1 MPLWCRSL
9 TAAALSAVLT
19 DTIFAWVILMTADA
33 VRDIASR
40 LSQSFHALAA
50 LGLALQ
56 SRDMSGPPDPRLR
69 SAIDGVI
76 DSQGWRAA
84 LDAIAPGEIPPVL
97 AAIRSD
103 LLIGPKFAAG
113 SSAPAPGWTHT
124 EDDLLQSF
132 GEVSAGFPR
141 LFRARFLPQM
151 SGLSERLAM
160 QCASFLDI
168 GTGVAALTI
177 AMARDWPDLRITA
190 LEPHP
195 AALAL
200 ARSNVAAADL
210 DDRVVLHATRGEAL
224 EDVAA
229 HDLVWIPSAFIPEP
243 AVPEVIARAARAL
256 KPGGWIIYAVVRPG
270 SDSAANALAR
280 FRTAFW
286 GGSLIGPEAVADL
299 MAAAGLTEARLT
311 DGPAHSTIGMM
322 VARRPAQ

>member
-1 MPLWCRSL
+1 
-9 TAAALSAVLT
+9 LT
-19 DTIFAWVILMTADA
+19 DTIFSQVILMTADA

-50 LGLALQ
+50 LSLALQ
-56 SRDMSGPPDPRLR
+56 SRDTPKATGPRLG

-84 LDAIAPGEIPPVL
+84 LDAIASADIPPIL

-113 SSAPAPGWTHT
+113 SSAPTPGWAHT
-124 EDDLLQSF
+124 EDDLLQSV

-141 LFRARFLPQM
+141 LFRARILP
-151 SGLSERLAM
+151 GLTGLAERLSAPG
-160 QCASFLDI
+160 ASFLDI
-168 GTGVAALTI
+168 GTGVGALSI
-177 AMARDWPDLRITA
+177 AMARDWPRLRIAA

-210 DDRVVLHATRGEAL
+210 DARVVLQPTKGEAL
-224 EDVAA
+224 EDVAV
-229 HDLVWIPSAFIPEP
+229 HDLVWVPSAFIPE
-243 AVPEVIARAARAL
+243 AAIPEVVARAARAL
-256 KPGGWIIYAVVRPG
+256 KPGGWMIYAIVRHG
-270 SDSAANALAR
+270 NDAAANALAR

-286 GGSLIGPEAVADL
+286 GGSLLGPDDVAQL
-299 MAAAGLTEARLT
+299 MKASGLTDARLT

-322 VARRPAQ
+322 VARRPDE

>member
-1 MPLWCRSL
+1 
-9 TAAALSAVLT
+9 
-19 DTIFAWVILMTADA
+19 MTADA

-56 SRDMSGPPDPRLR
+56 SRDPSWQPDSGLR
-69 SAIDGVI
+69 SAIDEVI

-84 LDAIAPGEIPPVL
+84 IDAISPAEMPPVL

-113 SSAPAPGWTHT
+113 ASVAAPGWAHT

-141 LFRARFLPQM
+141 LFRARILPEM
-151 SGLSERLAM
+151 SGLAERLAAPG
-160 QCASFLDI
+160 ASFLDI

-177 AMARDWPDLRITA
+177 AMARDWPHLRITA

-210 DDRVVLHATRGEAL
+210 DARVVLHPARGEAL
-224 EDVAA
+224 QDVGL
-229 HDLVWIPSAFIPEP
+229 HDLVWIPSAFIPE
-243 AVPEVIARAARAL
+243 AAIPEVIARAARAL
-256 KPGGWIIYAVVRPG
+256 KHGGWMIYAIVRPG
-270 SDSAANALAR
+270 SDGAANALAR

-286 GGSLIGPEAVADL
+286 GGSLLGPDAVAEL
-299 MAAAGLTEARLT
+299 MAAAGLTDARLT

-322 VARRPAQ
+322 VARRPQQSRG

>member
-1 MPLWCRSL
+1 
-9 TAAALSAVLT
+9 LT
-19 DTIFAWVILMTADA
+19 DTIFTRVILMTADA

-56 SRDMSGPPDPRLR
+56 SREAEPTDTRLS

-84 LDAIAPGEIPPVL
+84 LDAMAPPEIAPVL
-97 AAIRSD
+97 AAISGD
-103 LLIGPKFAAG
+103 LLMGPKFAAG
-113 SSAPAPGWTHT
+113 SSAAAAGWSHT

-141 LFRARFLPQM
+141 LFRARILPEM
-151 SGLSERLAM
+151 SGLSERLAAPG
-160 QCASFLDI
+160 ASFLDI

-177 AMARDWPDLRITA
+177 AMARDWPGLQITA
-190 LEPHP
+190 IEPHP

-210 DDRVVLHATRGEAL
+210 DARVVLHPTKGEAL

-229 HDLVWIPSAFIPEP
+229 HDLVWVPSAFIPES
-243 AVPEVIARAARAL
+243 AIPEVIARAVRAL
-256 KPGGWIIYAVVRPG
+256 KPGGWMIYAIVRHG
-270 SDSAANALAR
+270 SDAAANALAR

-286 GGSLIGPEAVADL
+286 GGSLLDPEAITGL
-299 MAAAGLTEARLT
+299 MTASGLTDARLM

-322 VARRPAQ
+322 VARRPEN